1 MNKMLDKKLKNDRT
15 SFSFSKELQIDLSLL
30 AVKRSND
37 TGYNIKVADII
48 REAINDLFQKYNH
61 KSNQL

>member
-1 MNKMLDKKLKNDRT
+1 MLEKKLKNDRT

>member
-1 MNKMLDKKLKNDRT
+1 MLDKKLKNDRT
-15 SFSFSKELQIDLSLL
+15 SFTFSKDMQIDLSLL
-30 AVKRSND
+30 AVKRRNH

-48 REAINDLFQKYNH
+48 RESINDLFQKYNH

>member
-1 MNKMLDKKLKNDRT
+1 MLEKKLKNDRT
-15 SFSFSKELQIDLSLL
+15 SFTFSKELQIDLSLL
-30 AVKRSND
+30 AVKRSNA

>member
-1 MNKMLDKKLKNDRT
+1 MLDKKLKNDRT
-15 SFSFSKELQIDLSLL
+15 SFTFSKELQIDLSLL

-48 REAINDLFQKYNH
+48 REAINDLLQKYNH

>member
-1 MNKMLDKKLKNDRT
+1 MLDKKFKNDRT
-15 SFSFSKELQIDLSLL
+15 SFTFSKELQIDLSLL

-61 KSNQL
+61 KPNQL